1 MSSLRRACS
10 VKVGAEPSKL
20 IVLAADKHIAV
31 SLEVLIGQRRA
42 DLGIR
47 PISFDVRRHPESD
60 PGCRTKAVEFLRPL
74 INQYRWALVVFDH
87 QGCGSKAPRE
97 EIQQEVEFGLER
109 NGWQGRSKA
118 IVIAPELESWV
129 WSPTGDVARALGW
142 GRDFDQ
148 LRAWLEDT
156 GLWPGRKS
164 KPTDPKEATRRA
176 RPAGGRSRGSGEF
189 GQSGPWVDGHGNRPR
204 NRCTVVSVARNHRRW
219 RTIRKAAE

>member
-1 MSSLRRACS
+1 MR
-10 VKVGAEPSKL
+10 VGAEPSKL
-20 IVLAADKHIAV
+20 IVLAADKHIAA

-97 EIQQEVEFGLER
+97 KIQQEVELGLER

-148 LRAWLEDT
+148 LRAWLEDA

-164 KPTDPKEATRRA
+164 KPTDPKEATRQALR
-176 RPAGGRSRGSGEF
+176 
-189 GQSGPWVDGHGNRPR
+189 R
-204 NRCTVVSVARNHRRW
+204 NRKVLSSALFKKLATSVRFDGCHDPAFNELL
-219 RTIRKAAE
+219 TILQTWFPQRVDP

>member
-1 MSSLRRACS
+1 MR
-10 VKVGAEPSKL
+10 VGAEPSKL
-20 IVLAADKHIAV
+20 IVLAADKHIAA

-74 INQYRWALVVFDH
+74 VNQYRRALVVFDH

-97 EIQQEVEFGLER
+97 KIQQEVEFALER

-118 IVIAPELESWV
+118 IVIAPELVSWV
-129 WSPTGDVARALGW
+129 WSPTGDVAYALGW
-142 GRDFDQ
+142 GRDFDP

-156 GLWPGRKS
+156 GLWPGHQS
-164 KPTDPKEATRRA
+164 KPTDPKEATRQALR
-176 RPAGGRSRGSGEF
+176 RSRKVLSSALFKALAASVRFDRCHDPAFYELQTILQTWF
-189 GQSGPWVDGHGNRPR
+189 PQHVDQ
-204 NRCTVVSVARNHRRW
+204 
-219 RTIRKAAE
+219 

>member
-1 MSSLRRACS
+1 MR
-10 VKVGAEPSKL
+10 VDAEPSKL
-20 IVLAADKHIAV
+20 IVLAADKHIAA

-74 INQYRWALVVFDH
+74 TNQYRWALVVFDH

-97 EIQQEVEFGLER
+97 EIQQEVELGLER

-129 WSPTGDVARALGW
+129 WSPTDDVARALGW

-156 GLWPGRKS
+156 GLWPGRQS
-164 KPTDPKEATRRA
+164 KPTDPKEATRQALRRHRKVLSSA
-176 RPAGGRSRGSGEF
+176 LFKELAASIRFDGCCDPAFNELQTILQAWF
-189 GQSGPWVDGHGNRPR
+189 PQHVDQ
-204 NRCTVVSVARNHRRW
+204 
-219 RTIRKAAE
+219 

>member
-1 MSSLRRACS
+1 MT
-10 VKVGAEPSKL
+10 VGAEPSKL
-20 IVLAADKHIAV
+20 IVLAADKHIAA

-60 PGCRTKAVEFLRPL
+60 PGLSNQGGRVLAPASSTSIGGRLSSSIIKDVAAKLR
-74 INQYRWALVVFDH
+74 
-87 QGCGSKAPRE
+87 GKK
-97 EIQQEVEFGLER
+97 IQQEVEFGLER

-148 LRAWLEDT
+148 LRAWLEDA

-164 KPTDPKEATRRA
+164 KPTDPKEATRQALR
-176 RPAGGRSRGSGEF
+176 
-189 GQSGPWVDGHGNRPR
+189 R
-204 NRCTVVSVARNHRRW
+204 NRKVLSSALFKKLAVSVRFDGCHDPAFNELL
-219 RTIRKAAE
+219 TILQTWFPQRVDQ

>member
-1 MSSLRRACS
+1 MT
-10 VKVGAEPSKL
+10 VGAEPSKL
-20 IVLAADKHIAV
+20 IVLAADKHIAA

-97 EIQQEVEFGLER
+97 KIQQEVELGLER

-148 LRAWLEDT
+148 LRAWLEDA

-164 KPTDPKEATRRA
+164 KPTNPKEATRQALR
-176 RPAGGRSRGSGEF
+176 
-189 GQSGPWVDGHGNRPR
+189 R
-204 NRCTVVSVARNHRRW
+204 NRKVLSSALFKKLAASVRFDGCHDPAFSELL
-219 RTIRKAAE
+219 TILQTWFPQRVDQ

>member
-1 MSSLRRACS
+1 MT
-10 VKVGAEPSKL
+10 VGAEPSKL
-20 IVLAADKHIAV
+20 IVLAADKHIAA

-97 EIQQEVEFGLER
+97 KIQQEVELGLER

-148 LRAWLEDT
+148 LRAWLEDA

-164 KPTDPKEATRRA
+164 KPTDPKEATRQALR
-176 RPAGGRSRGSGEF
+176 
-189 GQSGPWVDGHGNRPR
+189 R
-204 NRCTVVSVARNHRRW
+204 NRKVLSSALFKKLAASVRFDGCHDPAFNELL
-219 RTIRKAAE
+219 TILQTWFPQRVDQ

>member
-1 MSSLRRACS
+1 MT
-10 VKVGAEPSKL
+10 VGAESSKL
-20 IVLAADKHIAV
+20 IVLAADKHIAT

-97 EIQQEVEFGLER
+97 KIQQEVELGLER

-142 GRDFDQ
+142 GRNFDQ
-148 LRAWLEDT
+148 LRAWLEDA

-164 KPTDPKEATRRA
+164 KPTDPKEATRQALR
-176 RPAGGRSRGSGEF
+176 
-189 GQSGPWVDGHGNRPR
+189 R
-204 NRCTVVSVARNHRRW
+204 NRKVLSSALFKKLATSVRFDGCHDPAFNELL
-219 RTIRKAAE
+219 TILQTWFPQRVDQ

>member
-1 MSSLRRACS
+1 MR
-10 VKVGAEPSKL
+10 VGAEPSKL
-20 IVLAADKHIAV
+20 IVLAADKHIAA

-74 INQYRWALVVFDH
+74 VNQYRRALVIFDH

-97 EIQQEVEFGLER
+97 KIQQEVEFRLER

-129 WSPTGDVARALGW
+129 WSPTGDVAHALGW

-148 LRAWLEDT
+148 LRAWLEEV
-156 GLWPGRKS
+156 GLWPGSQS
-164 KPTDPKEATRRA
+164 KPTDPKEATRQALR
-176 RPAGGRSRGSGEF
+176 
-189 GQSGPWVDGHGNRPR
+189 R
-204 NRCTVVSVARNHRRW
+204 NRKVLSSALFKELAASVRFDGCHDPAFNELQ
-219 RTIRKAAE
+219 TILQAWFPQHVDQSSE

>member
-1 MSSLRRACS
+1 MT
-10 VKVGAEPSKL
+10 VGAEPSKL
-20 IVLAADKHIAV
+20 IVLAADKHIAA

-74 INQYRWALVVFDH
+74 VNQYRRALVVFDH

-97 EIQQEVEFGLER
+97 KIQQEVEFGLER

-156 GLWPGRKS
+156 GLWPGRQS
-164 KPTDPKEATRRA
+164 KPTDPKEATRQALR
-176 RPAGGRSRGSGEF
+176 
-189 GQSGPWVDGHGNRPR
+189 R
-204 NRCTVVSVARNHRRW
+204 NR
-219 RTIRKAAE
+219 